1 MKNLK
6 SKIFLFVTALL
17 LAASLSQF
25 TASTAKAASVIPT
38 ESVSGNG
45 LEPLCDKAPKN
56 DEDY

>member
-25 TASTAKAASVIPT
+25 TASTAKAASAIPT
-38 ESVSGNG
+38 GSVSGNE
-45 LEPLCDKAPKN
+45 LEPFCDRDPEF
-56 DEDY
+56 DEY

>member
-25 TASTAKAASVIPT
+25 TASTAEAASAIQAG
-38 ESVSGNG
+38 SVSGNE
-45 LEPLCDKAPKN
+45 LEPFCDRHPRN
-56 DEDY
+56 DED

>member
-25 TASTAKAASVIPT
+25 TASTAKAASAIPT
-38 ESVSGNG
+38 GSVSGNE
-45 LEPLCDKAPKN
+45 LEPLCDREWEF
-56 DEDY
+56 DED

>member
-25 TASTAKAASVIPT
+25 TASTAKAAAIPT
-38 ESVSGNG
+38 GSVSGNE
-45 LEPLCDKAPKN
+45 LEPLCDKAPVN
-56 DEDY
+56 DEEY

>member
-25 TASTAKAASVIPT
+25 TASTAEAASATPQG
-38 ESVSGNG
+38 SVSGNE
-45 LEPLCDKAPKN
+45 LEPLCDRHPRN
-56 DEDY
+56 DED

>member
-25 TASTAKAASVIPT
+25 TASTAKAASAIPT
-38 ESVSGNG
+38 GSVSGNE
-45 LEPLCDKAPKN
+45 LEPLCDREHEYCEN
-56 DEDY
+56 

>member
-25 TASTAKAASVIPT
+25 TASTAKAASAIPT
-38 ESVSGNG
+38 GSVSGNE
-45 LEPLCDKAPKN
+45 LEPLCDREWEF
-56 DEDY
+56 DEY